1 MGWSEYINFLFD
13 EDFNYRNKLSNYKI
27 KRTKKTEK
35 KETLETNTS
44 NIINNNN
51 FNNEKKNIKLYWFKW
66 SENSCRFDC
75 FSLALSLIYYKYIK
89 IKNSNSKEILNL
101 IDFVENIIDLSNKE
115 KKLGIWN
122 FFNNNIIKNYLN
134 LGNYINKY
142 KKIDVIAGLYNN
154 LKKIQI
160 FVFLIQ

>member
-89 IKNSNSKEILNL
+89 IKNSNSKEILNVFFVMAIGLACGTGYIGFAIMFTL
-101 IDFVENIIDLSNKE
+101 IVALISL
-115 KKLGIWN
+115 L
-122 FFNNNIIKNYLN
+122 LH
-134 LGNYINKY
+134 YI
-142 KKIDVIAGLYNN
+142 
-154 LKKIQI
+154 
-160 FVFLIQ
+160 